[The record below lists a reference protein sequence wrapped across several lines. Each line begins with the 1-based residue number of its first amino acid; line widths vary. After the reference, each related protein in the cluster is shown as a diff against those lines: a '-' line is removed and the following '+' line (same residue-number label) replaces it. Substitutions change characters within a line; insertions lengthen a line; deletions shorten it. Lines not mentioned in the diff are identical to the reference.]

1 MAEDLVQNEITQNSV
16 SLTWHVEP
24 LAQYYL
30 VEHGI
35 SGFAYG
41 TGDVET
47 AYGSTY
53 TVRGLEPGTTYDFY
67 VTTVCGEAWYGD
79 SVAVLRGIS
88 TMEIPEYT
96 VTVLA
101 NNNAFGSVEGGGTLM
116 ATQKL
121 VKQLPKEE

>member
-41 TGDVET
+41 TGDVDT
-47 AYGSTY
+47 VYGTTY

-67 VTTVCGEAWYGD
+67 VTTVYGEAWYGD

-96 VTVLA
+96 VTVLS
-101 NNNAFGSVEGGGTLM
+101 NNNVFGSVEGGGTLM
-116 ATQKL
+116 AAQEL